1 VKIPREV
8 TTEESPWERVM
19 SHLAR
24 CCGIAAQL
32 ESWEA
37 QAMFLSVEAVQN
49 INDMTKTDTKKY
61 TNKFY
66 NNV

>member
-19 SHLAR
+19 RHLAR
-24 CCGIAAQL
+24 CCDIAAQL
-32 ESWEA
+32 ESWEP
-37 QAMFLSVEAVQN
+37 QAMFLSVEAVQDL
-49 INDMTKTDTKKY
+49 NDTTKTDTKKY